1 MTIVRQ
7 GTRGNSLTAFNPLDL
22 LPPDHIDRLA
32 AQAAG
37 AVEGVKML
45 RAERDALRERVA
57 RLELALSYI
66 AAEANRSNSNIVHI
80 KRIIAAQTRAAI
92 EEHTPND

>member
-1 MTIVRQ
+1 M
-7 GTRGNSLTAFNPLDL
+7 LPLDFQTVL
-22 LPPDHIDRLA
+22 EE
-32 AQAAG
+32 
-37 AVEGVKML
+37 VT
-45 RAERDALRERVA
+45 AERDALRERVA